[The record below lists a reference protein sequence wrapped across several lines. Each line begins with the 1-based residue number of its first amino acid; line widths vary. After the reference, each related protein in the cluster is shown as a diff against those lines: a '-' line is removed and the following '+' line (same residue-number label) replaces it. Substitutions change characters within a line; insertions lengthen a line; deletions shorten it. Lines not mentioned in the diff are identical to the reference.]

1 MPTTTH
7 SVPPDHVRRANLH
20 VVALSVGLG
29 LVTGGA
35 AAISGRIGLGV
46 AFLAIMWALA
56 GFLLIGSRHNDTIA
70 LLGDDT
76 SEERHV
82 HIHQRAALY
91 SLNLLAF
98 VIVAAFVVDVARGGD
113 GQPYAML
120 GFVGGLS
127 YTVFLLVL
135 NRRT

>member
-1 MPTTTH
+1 MPTTTR
-7 SVPPDHVRRANLH
+7 SDAPGHVRRANLH
-20 VVALSVGLG
+20 VVALSVVLG

-35 AAISGRIGLGV
+35 AAVSGRVGLGI
-46 AFLAIMWALA
+46 AFLAIMWAIA
-56 GFLLIGSRHNDTIA
+56 GFLLIGSRHSDTIA

-76 SEERHV
+76 GEERHV
-82 HIHQRAALY
+82 HIHQRAALH
-91 SLNLLAF
+91 SLNLLAL
-98 VIVAAFVVDVARGGD
+98 VIVAAFIVDVARGGD